1 MNFLKSVF
9 FGSLIGFCS
18 VLLRNFAPPFG
29 FLTSLI
35 LTFLGIKVVGQ
46 KFFYLRY
53 QIYAAAT
60 WLAVVIRA
68 GTPGNGDEILVYG
81 NTYGNLFLLGG
92 FIAIVIA
99 LITTR
104 SKSI

>member
-1 MNFLKSVF
+1 MNFLKSLF
-9 FGSLIGFCS
+9 FGSLIGFCG
-18 VLLRNFAPPFG
+18 VLLHNFTPPFG
-29 FLTSLI
+29 YITSLI

-46 KFFYLRY
+46 RFFYLRY
-53 QIYAAAT
+53 QIYAAAA

-81 NTYGNLFLLGG
+81 NTYGNLFLLGV
-92 FIAIVIA
+92 FIAIITA

-104 SKSI
+104 SKRI

>member
-1 MNFLKSVF
+1 MTFLKALF
-9 FGSLIGFCS
+9 FGALIGFCG
-18 VLLRNFAPPFG
+18 VLLHNFTPPFG
-29 FLTSLI
+29 YITSLI

-46 KFFYLRY
+46 RFFYLRY
-53 QIYAAAT
+53 QIYAAAS

-92 FIAIVIA
+92 FIAIITA

-104 SKSI
+104 SKRI

>member
-1 MNFLKSVF
+1 MNFLKALF
-9 FGSLIGFCS
+9 FGALIGFCG
-18 VLLRNFAPPFG
+18 VLLHNFTPPFG

-35 LTFLGIKVVGQ
+35 LTFLGMKVVGQ

-53 QIYAAAT
+53 QIYAAAS

-104 SKSI
+104 SKRI

>member
-1 MNFLKSVF
+1 MNFLKALF
-9 FGSLIGFCS
+9 FGALIGFCG
-18 VLLRNFAPPFG
+18 VLLHNFTPPFG
-29 FLTSLI
+29 YITSLI

-46 KFFYLRY
+46 RFFYIRY
-53 QIYAAAT
+53 QIYAEAS

-68 GTPGNGDEILVYG
+68 GTTGNGDEILVYG

-92 FIAIVIA
+92 FIAIITA

-104 SKSI
+104 SKRI

>member
-1 MNFLKSVF
+1 MNFLKSLF

-18 VLLRNFAPPFG
+18 VLLHNFTPPFG

-46 KFFYLRY
+46 RFFYLRY
-53 QIYAAAT
+53 QICAAAA

-68 GTPGNGDEILVYG
+68 GTPGSGDEILVYG

-92 FIAIVIA
+92 FIAIVTA
-99 LITTR
+99 LISR
-104 SKSI
+104 GSKSI

>member
-9 FGSLIGFCS
+9 FGSPIGFCS
-18 VLLRNFAPPFG
+18 VLLHNFAPPFG
-29 FLTSLI
+29 FFSSLI
-35 LTFLGIKVVGQ
+35 LTFLGIKVVGL

>member
-1 MNFLKSVF
+1 MNFLKALF
-9 FGSLIGFCS
+9 FGALIGFCG
-18 VLLRNFAPPFG
+18 VLLHNYTPPFG
-29 FLTSLI
+29 YITSLI

-46 KFFYLRY
+46 RFFYLRY
-53 QIYAAAT
+53 QIYAAAS

-81 NTYGNLFLLGG
+81 STYGKLFLLGG
-92 FIAIVIA
+92 FISIVIA

-104 SKSI
+104 SKSF

>member
-1 MNFLKSVF
+1 MNFLKALF
-9 FGSLIGFCS
+9 FGSLIGFCG
-18 VLLRNFAPPFG
+18 VLLHNFLPPFG

-46 KFFYLRY
+46 RFFYLRY
-53 QIYAAAT
+53 QIYSAAA
-60 WLAVVIRA
+60 WLAVVVRA
-68 GTPGNGDEILVYG
+68 GTPGNGKEILVYG

-92 FIAIVIA
+92 FIAIVTA

>member
-1 MNFLKSVF
+1 MNFLKALF
-9 FGSLIGFCS
+9 FGALIGFCG
-18 VLLRNFAPPFG
+18 VLLHNFTPPFG
-29 FLTSLI
+29 YITSLI
-35 LTFLGIKVVGQ
+35 LTLLGIKVVGQ
-46 KFFYLRY
+46 RFFYLRY
-53 QIYAAAT
+53 QIYAAAS

-92 FIAIVIA
+92 FIAIVTA
-99 LITTR
+99 LITRR

>member
-1 MNFLKSVF
+1 MNFFKSLF
-9 FGSLIGFCS
+9 FGSLIGFCG
-18 VLLRNFAPPFG
+18 VLLHNFMPPFG

-46 KFFYLRY
+46 RFFYLRY
-53 QIYAAAT
+53 QIYASAA
-60 WLAVVIRA
+60 WLAVVARA

-92 FIAIVIA
+92 FIALVLA
-99 LITTR
+99 LVTDR
-104 SKSI
+104 SKRS

>member
-9 FGSLIGFCS
+9 FGSLIGFCG
-18 VLLRNFAPPFG
+18 VLLHNFTPPFG
-29 FLTSLI
+29 YITSLI

>member
-1 MNFLKSVF
+1 MNFLKSLF
-9 FGSLIGFCS
+9 FGALIGFCG
-18 VLLRNFAPPFG
+18 VLLYNFTTPFG
-29 FLTSLI
+29 YVASLL

-46 KFFYLRY
+46 RFFYLRY
-53 QIYAAAT
+53 QIYAAAA

-68 GTPGNGDEILVYG
+68 GTPGNGDEILIYG

-92 FIAIVIA
+92 FIAIVTA
-99 LITTR
+99 LITRR

>member
-18 VLLRNFAPPFG
+18 VLLHNFAPPFG

-35 LTFLGIKVVGQ
+35 LTFLGIKVVGH

-53 QIYAAAT
+53 QIYAAAA

>member
-1 MNFLKSVF
+1 MNFFKALC
-9 FGSLIGFCS
+9 FGALIGFCT
-18 VLLRNFAPPFG
+18 VLLHNFAPPFG

-46 KFFYLRY
+46 RFFYIRY
-53 QIYAAAT
+53 QIYAAAA
-60 WLAVVIRA
+60 WLAVVVRA
-68 GTPGNGDEILVYG
+68 ATPGNGDEILVYG

-92 FIAIVIA
+92 FVATITA

-104 SKSI
+104 SKSN